1 MPSTRKVPFLVK
13 YAKRLP
19 DKETESDSPK
29 RTPHPG
35 TLSTKVDRE
44 TTDDQ

>member
-1 MPSTRKVPFLVK
+1 MPSSPNVPFLVK
-13 YAKRLP
+13 YAKRLS

-35 TLSTKVDRE
+35 TSFTRVDRE

>member
-1 MPSTRKVPFLVK
+1 MASSPNVPLLVK

-19 DKETESDSPK
+19 DKDSESDSAK

-35 TLSTKVDRE
+35 TFFTKVDRE